1 MIVVG
6 AIQDKNIE
14 CLRIDYW
21 TPDQHFV
28 PEEIQRESKA
38 ETNTVEGYNSWFRH
52 LLTRRRGK
60 MKCDSQSQIMPQYC
74 VIFLIL
80 KWNNG
85 NRRNF
90 IITMHFNFVFCI
102 IIRIWNNSIERF
114 YSKTKRAINQIS
126 KITYQLRIYFC
137 SKLIPIKIEIIL

>member
-14 CLRIDYW
+14 CLRTDYW

-28 PEEIQRESKA
+28 PEEMQRESKA

-60 MKCDSQSQIMPQYC
+60 MKCNSQSQIMPQYC

-85 NRRNF
+85 LE
-90 IITMHFNFVFCI
+90 
-102 IIRIWNNSIERF
+102 S
-114 YSKTKRAINQIS
+114 
-126 KITYQLRIYFC
+126 L
-137 SKLIPIKIEIIL
+137 LI